1 MKKTDKI
8 AVFKTEINYVRDNA
22 LREDLKV
29 LIGLLPD
36 YFFEVPASSTGKYH
50 PAFSLGDGGLVRHTK
65 AAVRIANELLNNNTV
80 GSKFS
85 LHDKDLIIIALTLHD
100 GVKSGMEHS
109 QYTKFDH
116 PLLASKLI
124 MENKGKVS
132 MEVDDLRKVCSMIE
146 SHMGEWTYDNY
157 HKKEVLP
164 KPRTAEQR
172 FVHMCDFLASRKFL
186 DIKFLDNE
194 IAE

>member
-8 AVFKTEINYVRDNA
+8 SVFKTEINYVKDSN

-124 MENKGKVS
+124 MENKDKVS

-194 IAE
+194 IVE

>member
-1 MKKTDKI
+1 MKKLDK
-8 AVFKTEINYVRDNA
+8 FKVEINYIKDSNRKK
-22 LREDLKV
+22 DLKK

-50 PAFSLGDGGLVRHTK
+50 PEFALGDGGLVRHTK
-65 AAVRIANELLNNNTV
+65 VAVRIAYELLNNNTV
-80 GSKFS
+80 GAKFTDK
-85 LHDKDLIIIALTLHD
+85 DKDLILMALILHD

-109 QYTKFDH
+109 KYTKFDH
-116 PLLASKLI
+116 PLLVSKLI
-124 MENKGKVS
+124 MENKVKLL
-132 MEVDDLRKVCSMIE
+132 MDIDDMRKLCSMIE

-157 HKKEVLP
+157 QQKEVLP

-186 DIKFLDNE
+186 DVKFEDLN
-194 IAE
+194 IVG